1 MDLRQKLVILILG
14 ITNTSLY
21 PCSCDTIPF
30 DYAVDSADEIFV
42 GEIVG
47 AEMFRVCSKILY
59 CSTVNSPNDHRDI
72 CQ

>member
-47 AEMFRVCSKILY
+47 AEMFQDGEFTNLENKK
-59 CSTVNSPNDHRDI
+59 DI
-72 CQ
+72 IWNGFVA